1 MSTKAATARTAME
14 RTSGAMAT
22 IPLATTETSDVSTL
36 MTSPVRR
43 PSGSRP
49 PCMRSCAT
57 WARSALST
65 RTWALPDS
73 HFEMQDNATCKKM
86 AAEKSAS
93 AGPKAAASCE
103 VAASMAPLMS
113 RAKLTAM
120 TADAQRVAHST
131 HTRER
136 SFLQTE
142 RTQRS
147 VSSAWRGAPSARFS
161 PEAVVPTHFLSL
173 IDPHP

>member
-1 MSTKAATARTAME
+1 
-14 RTSGAMAT
+14 
-22 IPLATTETSDVSTL
+22 
-36 MTSPVRR
+36 
-43 PSGSRP
+43 
-49 PCMRSCAT
+49 
-57 WARSALST
+57 
-65 RTWALPDS
+65 
-73 HFEMQDNATCKKM
+73 MQDNATCKKM

-93 AGPKAAASCE
+93 ADPKAAASCE